1 MNETQNFTTW
11 RWAIE
16 EATFSA
22 KAYGIKFA
30 IVDNQPYYGVMPLKL
45 VTNQLILEIVNGGEA
60 EALRREDTEVGDEGA
75 EEGGL
80 GEGTSPSA

>member
-1 MNETQNFTTW
+1 MNDVQNFNTW

-16 EATFSA
+16 EAEFSA

-30 IVDNQPYYGVMPLKL
+30 IVDNDPYYGVMPLKL
-45 VTNQLILEIVNGGEA
+45 VTNQLILEIVNGGAA
-60 EALRREDTEVGDEGA
+60 ETICREDFEVGDEGA